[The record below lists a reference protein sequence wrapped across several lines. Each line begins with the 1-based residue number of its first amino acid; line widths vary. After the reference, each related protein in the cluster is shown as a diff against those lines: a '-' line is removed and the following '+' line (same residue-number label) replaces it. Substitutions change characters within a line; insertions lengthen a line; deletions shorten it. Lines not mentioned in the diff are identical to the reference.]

1 MRTKKSFVVR
11 GNKSRKGGRKTPPRA
26 TLVPEFKAC
35 IQDASRPSCTP
46 KTPKR
51 NKGGNPYL
59 DLTVAQTKIIELNKL
74 LRQKCPTLH
83 LQFDFVKHLPGTLT
97 RYTTVVGPTTR
108 ARGARLLLCL
118 YKGNQCISSIEINLF
133 FHGEIT
139 INSRTERQEEGKK
152 YNKML
157 RAVVMMVGGLIPGIT
172 KLHSV
177 AENPISAWLLVD
189 NFQVE
194 YPHIG
199 NQDFFDYLRTEVWTN
214 KHFSREQLV
223 VYLEHRNMDEEPL
236 TKKQIFD
243 FYADKTQH
251 NLISIKVPFHESN
264 KDSAMKLFVNL
275 TKPSAVDTIVCQ

>member
-1 MRTKKSFVVR
+1 MRTKKAIVVR
-11 GNKSRKGGRKTPPRA
+11 GNKSRKGGRKTP
-26 TLVPEFKAC
+26 
-35 IQDASRPSCTP
+35 
-46 KTPKR
+46 KR
-51 NKGGNPYL
+51 NQGGNPFL
-59 DLTVAQTKIIELNKL
+59 DLTVAQTKITELNYL
-74 LRQKCPTLH
+74 LHEKCPNLH
-83 LQFDFVKHLPGTLT
+83 LHLDFVRNLPGTLT

-108 ARGARLLLCL
+108 ARGDRLLLCL

-139 INSRTERQEEGKK
+139 MNSRTERQEEGKK

-194 YPHIG
+194 YPPMG
-199 NQDFFDYLRTEVWTN
+199 NQDFFDYLEN
-214 KHFSREQLV
+214 I
-223 VYLEHRNMDEEPL
+223 NMNEKPL
-236 TKKQIFD
+236 SKKQIFD

-275 TKPSAVDTIVCQ
+275 TKPSAVDTIVC